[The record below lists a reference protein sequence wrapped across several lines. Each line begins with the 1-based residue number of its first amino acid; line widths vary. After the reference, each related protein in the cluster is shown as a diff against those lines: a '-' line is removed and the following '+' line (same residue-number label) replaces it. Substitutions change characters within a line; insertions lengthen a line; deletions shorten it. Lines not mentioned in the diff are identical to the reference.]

1 MNHGWMKALC
11 SKVTCLRERKDWIS
25 SKSFSGTVNS
35 FIGFSIMNVVAFVK
49 IECLAWIS
57 SAERVLGQR
66 TWLQNIMPRL
76 VALILFSS
84 ARCATPCS
92 RNSRSLSSA
101 VKRSIGSTTGCTITE
116 KASPALVGAFTFKT
130 LCQMGVDPTVSQC
143 EIGSATQ
150 KVIRDGRVG

>member
-1 MNHGWMKALC
+1 MNMNHGWMKALC

-130 LCQMGVDPTVSQC
+130 LCQMGLSMWNWVRDA
-143 EIGSATQ
+143 II
-150 KVIRDGRVG
+150 IRDGWI